1 MADNAECMALES
13 DGEWICGLHNRP
25 LADKNAEIVGG
36 NQLGRPTEDR
46 LMCPVSGKPFLVP
59 KAVTGRNLQQAN
71 TY

>member
-13 DGEWICGLHNRP
+13 NGEWICGLHNLT
-25 LADKNAEIVGG
+25 LADKSTEMAVD

-59 KAVTGRNLQQAN
+59 KATKYAN